1 MAEQNEPVLPGSDQE
16 LQRLKRRLDILD
28 QRFDNIDSMVT
39 TVAERVLSQLIT
51 INVTCPHC
59 NKEVEIALVGS
70 RKARRTV

>member
-1 MAEQNEPVLPGSDQE
+1 MATKDESAQTSDPE
-16 LQRLKRRLDILD
+16 MLRLKRRLDILD
-28 QRFDNIDSMVT
+28 QRLDNMDSMVT

-70 RKARRTV
+70 RKARR

>member
-1 MAEQNEPVLPGSDQE
+1 MVRQDEPAEVAEVD
-16 LQRLKRRLDILD
+16 LQRLKRRLDLLD

-59 NKEVEIALVGS
+59 SKDIEIAIVGS
-70 RKARRTV
+70 RKAKR

>member
-1 MAEQNEPVLPGSDQE
+1 MVARDGSTQSSDPE
-16 LQRLKRRLDILD
+16 LLRLKRRLDILD
-28 QRFDNIDSMVT
+28 QRLDNIDSMVS

-70 RKARRTV
+70 RKAKR